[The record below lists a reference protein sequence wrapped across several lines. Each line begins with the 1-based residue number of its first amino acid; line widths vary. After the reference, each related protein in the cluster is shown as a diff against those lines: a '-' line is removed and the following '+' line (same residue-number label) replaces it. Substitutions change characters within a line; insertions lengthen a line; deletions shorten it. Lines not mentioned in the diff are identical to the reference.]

1 MTTAKT
7 ISLAEVWNEILA
19 PKFIRFRQVLVSGA
33 EPHGRRA
40 MALFS
45 PQPGHAAVD
54 IGCGFGDA
62 TSELAELVGPSG
74 TALGLDLAPA
84 FIALARAATQPLKLA
99 QLRFLVEDAATYAAP
114 ESADYLFAR
123 FGTMFFEQPVAAFRN
138 LQRML
143 RPGGELVMTTWRGLD
158 ENPWLAIAKRAAL
171 TLLPAPG
178 NGAVSCGPGPFSLAD
193 PEVIR
198 EVLTRAG
205 FCDVTLLPSDAITLV
220 GHSLKSA
227 VDFQMAIGPAGE
239 IVREA
244 GAAGEQR
251 LSEVRAAIGEALAPF
266 LCEEGVA
273 LPSAAWI
280 VHAKVGSGFH

>member
-1 MTTAKT
+1 MSTNMPM
-7 ISLAEVWNEILA
+7 SLLDVWSEILA

-40 MALFS
+40 MALYS
-45 PQPGHAAVD
+45 PEVGQAAVD
-54 IGCGFGDA
+54 VGCGFGDA
-62 TSELAELVGPSG
+62 TEELAELVGESG
-74 TALGLDLAPA
+74 TDLG
-84 FIALARAATQPLKLA
+84 
-99 QLRFLVEDAATYAAP
+99 RFLAADVATFVAP

-138 LQRML
+138 MRRML
-143 RPGGELVMTTWRGLD
+143 RPGGELVMTTWRGLG
-158 ENPWLAIAKRAAL
+158 ENPWLAVAKQAAL

-193 PEVIR
+193 PDVIR
-198 EVLTRAG
+198 DVLTRAG
-205 FCDVTLLPSDAITLV
+205 FVDVSLVPSDAITLV
-220 GHSLKSA
+220 GDTLKSA
-227 VDFQMAIGPAGE
+227 GDFQIAIGPAGE

-244 GAAGEQR
+244 GALGEQR
-251 LSEVRAAIGEALAPF
+251 LQEVRATIAGALGPF

-280 VHAKVGSGFH
+280 VHAKVGHGFH